1 MEVSLKSPCNL
12 KDKETKIA
20 NANQLPKTTIIT
32 AGESGS
38 KKKKNSRRTTN
49 QVYRYNAKTQN
60 KSLF

>member
-32 AGESGS
+32 AGEQLIKFIGIMRKPKTNHFSENTRQS
-38 KKKKNSRRTTN
+38 KS
-49 QVYRYNAKTQN
+49 
-60 KSLF
+60 